1 MNRVAEEHLSTSD
14 FVSVGDNRTEDRA
27 TDTRP
32 ADAPRRPVEQEEA
45 GPLLPGDFVQ
55 DLRGR
60 WDRVQ
65 TGFVDEPRDA
75 VRQADELVATAMKR
89 LAESFAEQRNA
100 LERQWDRGDDVSTE
114 DLRQALRK
122 YRSFFQRLLSI

>member
-14 FVSVGDNRTEDRA
+14 FVSGGERA
-27 TDTRP
+27 HERAPEEHDKSGPPAETD
-32 ADAPRRPVEQEEA
+32 QA
-45 GPLLPGDFVQ
+45 GPLLPPDFVQ

-65 TGFVDEPRDA
+65 TGFVDEPRDS
-75 VRQADELVATAMKR
+75 VKQADELVATAMKR
-89 LAESFAEQRNA
+89 LAESFAEQRNS

-114 DLRQALRK
+114 DLRLALRK
-122 YRSFFQRLLSI
+122 YRSFFQRLLSM